1 MIDLTNANL
10 VDNNGDEC
18 MKSINKK
25 YVDIVFIFTWKTSLT
40 SKLIFPSNWKIQP
53 LIFVDEN
60 KDHIPN
66 EYGKL
71 NFKNIINFPMVG
83 HKL

>member
-1 MIDLTNANL
+1 MLILYL
-10 VDNNGDEC
+10 FLHG
-18 MKSINKK
+18 KK
-25 YVDIVFIFTWKTSLT
+25 FIFNLN
-40 SKLIFPSNWKIQP
+40 FPPQCKIQP

-71 NFKNIINFPMVG
+71 NLKNIIRKFQNIIRNFLCNG
-83 HKL
+83 WTLILIGTIFHTYNILTSI